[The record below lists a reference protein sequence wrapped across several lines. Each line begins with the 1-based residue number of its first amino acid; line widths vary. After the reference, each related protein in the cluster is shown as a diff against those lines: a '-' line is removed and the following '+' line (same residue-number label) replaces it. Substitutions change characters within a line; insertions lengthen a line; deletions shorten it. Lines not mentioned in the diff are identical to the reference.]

1 MKKSVL
7 LEFIK
12 KHTKVIEKV
21 RWVSNTKD
29 KTLKANVAA
38 DTKNMLVDLTLNNWD
53 GWEDSEIGVGDID
66 KFKKEVF
73 GMYDEDLTC
82 ELIYNDDKSR
92 IVRVDF
98 KDTSTVGMATTSD
111 LDMIGPVSKL
121 KNNPP
126 VSAEIV
132 FDNEMKERFLKHK
145 AALPDV
151 KTFTIMMNPK
161 SKLLELVIGY
171 SNINSSRYHVKV
183 KTQNGKDNVDDMLH
197 FRADY
202 LAEILSV
209 NSEGGD
215 TVLKV
220 SNNGLCSIEFV
231 VGDFESKYY
240 LTSTDDQD

>member
-12 KHTKVIEKV
+12 KHTKEITKA
-21 RWVSNTKD
+21 RWISNSKD

-38 DTKNMLVDLTLNNWD
+38 DTRNLLVDLTLKNWD
-53 GWEDSEIGVGDID
+53 GWVDAEIGIGDMV
-66 KFKKEVF
+66 KFNKELS
-73 GMYDEDLTC
+73 GIYDEDVTC
-82 ELIYNDDKSR
+82 LLNQNDDKTR
-92 IVRVDF
+92 IISVDF
-98 KDTSTVGMATTSD
+98 TDSGSVGTFTTSD

-121 KNNPP
+121 KSNPP

-132 FDNEMKERFLKHK
+132 FDEEMRGRFLKAK

-151 KTFTIMMNPK
+151 NTFTIMMNK
-161 SKLLELVIGY
+161 KDVLELVVGY
-171 SNINSSRYHVKV
+171 SKINSSRFSIKV
-183 KTQNGKDNVDDMLH
+183 KTQDGKDKVDEPLH

-209 NSEGGD
+209 NSECGD
-215 TVLKV
+215 SILKV
-220 SNNGLCSIEFV
+220 SNNGLCSIEFSA
-231 VGDFESKYY
+231 GDFETKYY